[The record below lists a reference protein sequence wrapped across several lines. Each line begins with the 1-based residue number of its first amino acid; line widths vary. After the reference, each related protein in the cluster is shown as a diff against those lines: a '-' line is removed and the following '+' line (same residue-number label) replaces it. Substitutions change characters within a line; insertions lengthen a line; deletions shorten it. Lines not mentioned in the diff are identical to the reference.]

1 VTVHTSRQSGFS
13 LIELMISM
21 SIMLLIAGAATTALM
36 KMASAQA
43 TIWNRTQMH
52 SGIRGATEVLQ
63 QEVGQAGRLA
73 LPSPNVTLAA
83 GIAAGTRTVAVY
95 ECPTTTACTTAS
107 VGGLFQGQRVQV
119 DAGCSGTQP
128 TCASNEEIVTLT
140 GVNLTTKTITAVF
153 LFDHASG
160 APIQA
165 RGVFAS
171 GVVPPAASPSS
182 YTNGSTGTV
191 LKLYGDINADGSMVY
206 VEYSCV
212 IPAPVG
218 GVQSPGNLYRNSMAW
233 DATGGSPAPAA
244 SQILLSNI
252 MPNPDGSACFTY
264 QTVGVSVDTDL
275 NVTSAPVM
283 TYFVTDVAVTLTVQ
297 TQLIDPVTK
306 RFQTETKALL
316 NVSPRNVF
324 NAWTLASLGMA
335 SRIQPIPPSVAL
347 LLP

>member
-1 VTVHTSRQSGFS
+1 
-13 LIELMISM
+13 MISM

-36 KMASAQA
+36 KMTSAQA

-73 LPSPNVTLAA
+73 LPGSTMVTLTAA
-83 GIAAGTRTVAVY
+83 ITGHATNIQTATLTSTAGMFAGERL
-95 ECPTTTACTTAS
+95 EI
-107 VGGLFQGQRVQV
+107 
-119 DAGCSGTQP
+119 DAGCFDTAALCTSRQETVLLASVVSATQ
-128 TCASNEEIVTLT
+128 
-140 GVNLTTKTITAVF
+140 ITAKF
-153 LFDHASG
+153 PNSHASG
-160 APIQA
+160 APVQA

-182 YTNGSTGTV
+182 YSNGSTGTV

-206 VEYSCV
+206 IEYSCV
-212 IPAPVG
+212 IPPPVG

-233 DATGGSPAPAA
+233 NAAAPSPGPVA

-264 QTVGVSVDTDL
+264 QTVGVSIDHDL
-275 NVTSAPVM
+275 DPSLASPPVM

-306 RFQTETKALL
+306 QFQTETKALL

-324 NAWTLASLGMA
+324 NAWTLASLGVA
-335 SRIQPIPPSVAL
+335 NRIQPMPLSVTN